1 MELKTFDDRK
11 IVVVQNNLYIPNKKE
26 IEINRYINEEYDV
39 F

>member
-26 IEINRYINEEYDV
+26 IEINRYINEECDM